1 MEKLIFNEKLYT
13 EELLRIHDITQCNI
27 TVFKLIY
34 YLAIYYHQ
42 EHGITDKH
50 KLAKLI
56 NQELETFNIFEYY
69 YERYYKQIDEVVK
82 NVIKNDIH
90 FKEAYKIPIYQN
102 EYNIIKS
109 CGDKK
114 HQKLLFTLY
123 VMARW
128 NNDESGWTSSKSKLT
143 HIKKSANLY
152 CSITNMA
159 LILHDLIVDG
169 YIMNTKKAG
178 LFRFHMLNFNTDK
191 NEPVALE
198 VDSFDNLGNIFLAS
212 QDSIHTV
219 CKSCG
224 RLVKKTNNKMVYCKK
239 CAEERHKEQTKIIKR
254 NTREKLKEV

>member
-13 EELLRIHDITQCNI
+13 EELLKIHDITQCDI
-27 TVFKLIY
+27 TIYKLIY
-34 YLAIYYHQ
+34 YLVIYYHQ
-42 EHGITDKH
+42 EYGITDK
-50 KLAKLI
+50 KELAQCI
-56 NQELETFNIFEYY
+56 NNELRNFNIVNYY
-69 YERYYKQIDEVVK
+69 YESYYKLIDEIIH
-82 NVIKNDIH
+82 NVIKNDIR

-102 EYNIIKS
+102 EYDIIKS

-128 NNDESGWTSSKSKLT
+128 NNNDNGWTSSKSKLA

-152 CSITNMA
+152 CSIDNMM
-159 LILHDLIVDG
+159 LLMHDLIVGG

-191 NEPVALE
+191 NEPIALE
-198 VDSFDNLGNIFLAS
+198 VDSFDNLGNIFIAS
-212 QDSIHTV
+212 QSNIHTV

-239 CAEERHKEQTKIIKR
+239 CAEQRHKEQDKKYQKGKR
-254 NTREKLKEV
+254 KT

>member
-13 EELLRIHDITQCNI
+13 EELLRVHDITQCNI
-27 TVFKLIY
+27 TLYRLIY
-34 YLAIYYHQ
+34 YLVVYYHQ
-42 EHGITDKH
+42 EYGITDKD
-50 KLAKLI
+50 KLMKVV
-56 NQELETFNIFEYY
+56 NKELEGFNIFDYY
-69 YERYYKQIDEVVK
+69 YERYYRQINDTVN
-82 NVIKNDIH
+82 NVIKNDIR

-128 NNDESGWTSSKSKLT
+128 NNDDNGWTSSRSKLT

-152 CSITNMA
+152 CSIDNMML
-159 LILHDLIVDG
+159 LIHDLIVNG

-191 NEPVALE
+191 NEPIALE
-198 VDSFDNLGNIFLAS
+198 VESFDNLGNIFIAS
-212 QDSIHTV
+212 QDNIHTV

-239 CAEERHKEQTKIIKR
+239 CSEQRHKEQDKKYQKEKR
-254 NTREKLKEV
+254 KR

>member
-1 MEKLIFNEKLYT
+1 MEKLIFNEKLYV
-13 EELLRIHDITQCNI
+13 EELLRIHDITQCDI
-27 TVFKLIY
+27 SVFKLIH

-42 EHGITDKH
+42 VYGITDKY
-50 KLAKLI
+50 KLAEMI
-56 NQELETFNIFEYY
+56 NQELQGFNIFEYY
-69 YERYYKQIDEVVK
+69 YEKYYKTIDDIVK
-82 NVIKNDIH
+82 NVIKNDMK

-102 EYNIIKS
+102 EYDIIQS

-128 NNDESGWTSSKSKLT
+128 NNTETGWTSSKSKLS

-152 CSITNMA
+152 GSVNDMMYI
-159 LILHDLIVDG
+159 IHDLIVDG

-191 NEPVALE
+191 NEPVAIE
-198 VDSFDNLGNIFLAS
+198 VDSFNNLGNIFLAS
-212 QDSIHTV
+212 KDNTYIV

-224 RLVKKTNNKMVYCKK
+224 KLVKKTNNKMVYCKK
-239 CAEERHKEQTKIIKR
+239 CANERHKEQNKIIQQNKR
-254 NTREKLKEV
+254 KS